1 MLIKEAG
8 VRKLT
13 ADKIGSKA
21 GSTTR
26 KKEDHYTMIKVLVH
40 WENTQF

>member
-26 KKEDHYTMIKVLVH
+26 KKKITI
-40 WENTQF
+40 Q